1 MPENKMTR
9 KELEER
15 ILQAPF
21 HQWLG
26 LRVKEVT
33 DDGIRITMPWREE
46 FVVNRD
52 AGYAHGGVLATLIDM
67 AADYALAAKLGAPF
81 PTIDL
86 RVDYHRA
93 ALEGELSVAA
103 RVIRLGRTFSTAE
116 ASVFDTE
123 DRLLASDRG
132 VYHTAAG

>member
-26 LRVKEVT
+26 LRVEEVT
-33 DDGIRITMPWREE
+33 EDGIRITMPWREE

-67 AADYALAAKLGAPF
+67 AAGY
-81 PTIDL
+81 
-86 RVDYHRA
+86 
-93 ALEGELSVAA
+93 
-103 RVIRLGRTFSTAE
+103 
-116 ASVFDTE
+116 
-123 DRLLASDRG
+123 
-132 VYHTAAG
+132 